1 MRVRVH
7 LGTGPQKGYPLL
19 TEEDKA
25 KIPGPDARY
34 DETDT
39 AGRAKN
45 NMHLPQPKMPFIRS
59 GAAEVASVGCKKR
72 NHYPVVTKLLINGK
86 MHTFSTIPQ
95 CTYTFWIRFRPS
107 VASVLACILNV
118 YLHAHCMRTCVGIT
132 GIFKRNVFPDHTN
145 WHTRSCCISSTG
157 LTGRKTIRTSN
168 CSNCCTFV
176 FAVGTAHHV
185 CRYPIIKAI
194 HLKLTNDRRRF
205 AKVIVPAFEEWFQL
219 LRDKPELQKFMQDGG
234 KGKPP
239 AEYLWKVEKGLRNL
253 GRMSVSLYLTN
264 LLLRAK
270 MVIIT
275 CVLVF

>member
-1 MRVRVH
+1 MQERKSLPCRH
-7 LGTGPQKGYPLL
+7 ETLDQRQ
-19 TEEDKA
+19 
-25 KIPGPDARY
+25 DAY
-34 DETDT
+34 VFYNTP
-39 AGRAKN
+39 
-45 NMHLPQPKMPFIRS
+45 MHLHLLDQVTS
-59 GAAEVASVGCKKR
+59 QCCKR
-72 NHYPVVTKLLINGK
+72 TCVHIECVLACSLHAYLCVYNRYL
-86 MHTFSTIPQ
+86 
-95 CTYTFWIRFRPS
+95 
-107 VASVLACILNV
+107 ASVLACILNV
-118 YLHAHCMRTCVGIT
+118 YLHAHCMRTCVCIT

-157 LTGRKTIRTSN
+157 LTGRKTLRTSN

-205 AKVIVPAFEEWFQL
+205 AKVINPAFEEWFQL

-234 KGKPP
+234 EGKPP

-264 LLLRAK
+264 L
-270 MVIIT
+270 
-275 CVLVF
+275 C